1 LPDCSKVQLGP
12 FIGPFNPLEREVA
25 AAALKFYQAKKLS
38 PIKIY
43 KNQEQVMDV
52 KLWTIG
58 IHPCLNPGASSG
70 AYVGAV
76 PKNAKSVVKI
86 YVYHKPYPAVP
97 NSWHFLMLAKLP
109 TKGWVVVSESTG
121 P

>member
-1 LPDCSKVQLGP
+1 MSEFD
-12 FIGPFNPLEREVA
+12 FNPLEREVRTA
-25 AAALKFYQAKKLS
+25 TLKFYQAKKLS
-38 PIKIY
+38 LIEIY

-52 KLWTIG
+52 KLWTVG
-58 IHPCLNPGASSG
+58 IHPCLNPGGPSG

-76 PKNAKSVVKI
+76 PKNAKSAVQI
-86 YVYHKPYPAVP
+86 YVYHKPYPVVE